1 MNTKFVSGVDTKLI
15 KKRIEEVGCTKF
27 PELVLFVLFGF
38 QLKFEEFEGVLQR
51 KNQFMAGMWYR
62 SLKRERATNRW
73 YTKILCIRVPV
84 PINTLPEELII
95 TLSGAMHL
103 IE

>member
-51 KNQFMAGMWYR
+51 KNQFVAAMWYR
-62 SLKRERATNRW
+62 SLKHERATHRW
-73 YTKILCIRVPV
+73 YTNILCIRVPV
-84 PINTLPEELII
+84 PTNQLPEELII
-95 TLSGAMHL
+95 NLSGAMHL